1 MDYHCG
7 INMKFIITENK
18 RDYHVNRMFDK
29 LGISY
34 ETSFGGR
41 KEVDYGDKIVNIDSV
56 YFKFFFPNDEWYTA
70 LYRYNTIKNKVVSIN
85 SIHNIW
91 ELIDDLEYF
100 PKEIL
105 NGYFRDKGKEF
116 LENMLPIKY
125 PDDNI

>member
-1 MDYHCG
+1 
-7 INMKFIITENK
+7 MKFIITENK

-29 LGISY
+29 LGITY